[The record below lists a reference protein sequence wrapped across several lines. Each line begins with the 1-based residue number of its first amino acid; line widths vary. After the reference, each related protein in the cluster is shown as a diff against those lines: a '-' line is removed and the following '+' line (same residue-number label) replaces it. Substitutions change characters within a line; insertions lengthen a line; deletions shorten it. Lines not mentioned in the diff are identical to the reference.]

1 MAEPE
6 IRELLSA
13 EGMALLESIGPYR
26 DELATPA
33 AIARLRAAGHSPQLV
48 SAALSQARLRTKARA
63 KFGEFADRMLF
74 TDAGLE
80 QSSRL
85 RVAANHAARFRGQV
99 AGVADLGCGIAGDS
113 LAFAAAGLDV
123 LAVEADERTAAL
135 ASVNLAPFPEARVEH
150 ADATTVS
157 IPAGWG
163 AWVDPARRNVDRYG
177 QSKRLANPADYSPNL
192 DWVFSLAE
200 HHRLGVKLG
209 PATDRELIPDS
220 LGGAPVEAQWVSV
233 DGDVVELA
241 LWAGGLARPGVG
253 RSALILDA
261 TGAAELTAA
270 EDLPDVQLGELGEY
284 LYEPNGAVIR
294 ARLLPLVAEQLG
306 AQLISPGIAYL
317 SAATARPTRFASGFR
332 VREVFPAD
340 ERQLKREL
348 ATRGIGRL
356 EIKKRGWDGDPAALR
371 KRLALSGTESATLF
385 LTRIDG
391 RHRAILAERL
401 PG

>member
-1 MAEPE
+1 MADPD

-13 EGMALLESIGPYR
+13 EGMALLEAIGPYR

-33 AIARLRAAGHSPQLV
+33 SISRLRAAGHSPELV
-48 SAALSQARLRTKARA
+48 SAALSQSRLRTKART

-80 QSSRL
+80 QASRL

-113 LAFAAAGLDV
+113 LAFAAAGLNV
-123 LAVEADERTAAL
+123 LAVEADEHTAAL

-150 ADATTVS
+150 TDATTVE
-157 IPAGWG
+157 IPSGWG
-163 AWVDPARRNVDRYG
+163 VWADPARRNVDRYG

-200 HHRLGVKLG
+200 RHPLGVKLG

-220 LGGAPVEAQWVSV
+220 LGGATVEAQWVSV

-253 RSALILDA
+253 RSALVLDA
-261 TGAAELTAA
+261 AGAAELTAT
-270 EDLPDVQLGELGEY
+270 EDLPDVGLGELGEY

-332 VREVFPAD
+332 VREVFAAD
-340 ERQLKREL
+340 ERLLKREL
-348 ATRGIGRL
+348 AARGIGRL

-371 KRLALSGTESATLF
+371 KRLALSGPESATLF

-391 RHRAILAERL
+391 RHRAILAERI
-401 PG
+401 PA